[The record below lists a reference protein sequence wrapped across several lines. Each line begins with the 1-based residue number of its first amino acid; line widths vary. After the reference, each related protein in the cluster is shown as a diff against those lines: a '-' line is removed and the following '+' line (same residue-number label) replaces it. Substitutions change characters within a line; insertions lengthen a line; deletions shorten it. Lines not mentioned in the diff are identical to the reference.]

1 MELKDLRLSIIGAG
15 ALGGAVA
22 RGLARAGCEVTASVP
37 HPERRRHLE
46 ADGVALISD
55 NARAASQGQVV
66 MFAVKPHLTLSVVG
80 EVAPL
85 LEGKLCVSL
94 AAAVPLEL
102 LERTAPTRR

>member
-22 RGLARAGCEVTASVP
+22 RGLARAGCEVTASAP

-46 ADGVALISD
+46 ADGVCLISD

-66 MFAVKPHLTLSVVG
+66 MFAVKPHLTLSVVR
-80 EVAPL
+80 EVAPRA
-85 LEGKLCVSL
+85 EIGRASCR
-94 AAAVPLEL
+94 
-102 LERTAPTRR
+102 ERV

>member
-80 EVAPL
+80 EIAPQL
-85 LEGKLCVSL
+85 PDRKSV
-94 AAAVPLEL
+94 V
-102 LERTAPTRR
+102 